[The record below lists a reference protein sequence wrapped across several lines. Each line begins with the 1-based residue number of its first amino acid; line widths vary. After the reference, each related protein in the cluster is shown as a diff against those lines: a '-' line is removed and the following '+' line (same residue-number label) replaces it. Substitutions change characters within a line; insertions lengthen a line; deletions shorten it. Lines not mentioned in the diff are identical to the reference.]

1 MPHTLT
7 YSGCKNLWERW
18 EGPWIISFGFLL
30 DGDIVD
36 FKNKVENF
44 KNLFLYASANHYL
57 WKIESG
63 TDHRIMFLTVRMI
76 QMSGLE
82 TWNFHQTQTRPRLDQ
97 NQKKN
102 LVRLELVQ
110 ELYGLTWNLTLT
122 YTCARDL
129 KFSPDPD
136 QTKTWPKPEE
146 KNWFNLNL
154 FLYFMVWLET

>member
-30 DGDIVD
+30 DGGIVG
-36 FKNKVENF
+36 FRNKVKNF

-63 TDHRIMFLTVRMI
+63 TDHRIMFQTVRMI

-97 NQKKN
+97 NQKKI
-102 LVRLELVQ
+102 
-110 ELYGLTWNLTLT
+110 GLTWTCTGTLWFDLEPNLSLDRTYKFNST
-122 YTCARDL
+122 YTRTC
-129 KFSPDPD
+129 
-136 QTKTWPKPEE
+136 
-146 KNWFNLNL
+146 
-154 FLYFMVWLET
+154 